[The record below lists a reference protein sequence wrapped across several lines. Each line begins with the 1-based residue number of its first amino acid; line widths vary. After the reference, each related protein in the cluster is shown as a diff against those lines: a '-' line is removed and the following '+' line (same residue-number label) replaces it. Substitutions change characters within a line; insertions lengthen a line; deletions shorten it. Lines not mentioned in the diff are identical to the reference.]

1 MCFGQTIIKGDPL
14 IGLITLLLT
23 VKSVSYHAWC
33 PALHVPCTSC
43 QVCAPQWSTLPAQ
56 PQAKSLESDRPVLL
70 HSSWQAE
77 TETDL
82 RASMAEFTWPAS
94 RFRNQF
100 YTLFNR
106 LSQWTWALLSE
117 IEQIG
122 WLCSSRPMLS
132 AATQLN
138 ERPRILNC
146 TDSSVL
152 MVTIMCNPSRN

>member
-1 MCFGQTIIKGDPL
+1 MQ
-14 IGLITLLLT
+14 ITVTGLLLSWESA
-23 VKSVSYHAWC
+23 VCQIISVCWAWC
-33 PALHVPCTSC
+33 PALRGPCTSC
-43 QVCAPQWSTLPAQ
+43 QICAPQLPGLPAQ
-56 PQAKSLESDRPVLL
+56 PKAKSMESHRPVLL
-70 HSSWQAE
+70 HSSWRAE

-82 RASMAEFTWPAS
+82 RSGVAEFTWPTS

-106 LSQWTWALLSE
+106 MSQWTWALLSE

-138 ERPRILNC
+138 EPPQILNY

-152 MVTIMCNPSRN
+152 MVTIMCNSSRN